1 MTTYNLNI
9 ANISFKSSLDSRDIQ
24 KEIDNIE
31 GLKNDYESDLES
43 LNDELNDLESEL
55 YDIENE
61 EDYEDK
67 QNDIDNKLE
76 EIAEKENEIQECEL
90 EYNRYSEELVE
101 LESLK
106 EEIESNS
113 DEGFEY
119 GIQLIHEYYI
129 DDYLDDLT
137 NNGADLDNIYIVY
150 TQSLGEVRQYIS
162 KVKNNEI
169 QQRSHNRDHQIPCTC
184 HNVLNHFIYNDH
196 HIKNCHPLHLHR
208 HPHAA

>member
-9 ANISFKSSLDSRDIQ
+9 ANISFNSSLDSRDI
-24 KEIDNIE
+24 KEEIDNIE

-43 LNDELNDLESEL
+43 LNDELNDLQNEL

-61 EDYEDK
+61 DDYADK

-76 EIAEKENEIQECEL
+76 EIADKENEIQECEF
-90 EYNRYSEELVE
+90 EYSRYSKEFAE

-119 GIQLIHEYYI
+119 GIQLIHENYI
-129 DDYLDDLT
+129 DDYLDEMLEDCDYIPKDMPSWIKIDWQAT
-137 NNGADLDNIYIVY
+137 YDNMKEDY
-150 TQSLGEVRQYIS
+150 
-162 KVKNNEI
+162 NEI
-169 QQRSHNRDHQIPCTC
+169 E
-184 HNVLNHFIYNDH
+184 LNGNTFYV
-196 HIKNCHPLHLHR
+196 R
-208 HPHAA
+208 

>member
-9 ANISFKSSLDSRDIQ
+9 ANISFRSSLDSRDIQ

-43 LNDELNDLESEL
+43 LNDELNDLQ
-55 YDIENE
+55 NE
-61 EDYEDK
+61 

-76 EIAEKENEIQECEL
+76 EIADKENEIQDCEF
-90 EYNRYSEELVE
+90 EYNHYSEELAE

-119 GIQLIHEYYI
+119 GIQLIHENDI
-129 DDYLDDLT
+129 DDYLDGLLEDCGYLPKDLPYWIEINWQAT
-137 NNGADLDNIYIVY
+137 YDNMKEDY
-150 TQSLGEVRQYIS
+150 
-162 KVKNNEI
+162 NEI
-169 QQRSHNRDHQIPCTC
+169 E
-184 HNVLNHFIYNDH
+184 LNGNTFYV
-196 HIKNCHPLHLHR
+196 R
-208 HPHAA
+208 